1 MSIKKRILISG
12 ASIAGPALAYWLHR
26 YGFEVTVVERA
37 PALRRGGYGVD
48 MRGAAISVLERMGIL
63 PQVQAADTKITGVY
77 FVDRS
82 GKVKGRISEASLG
95 NQHGVD
101 IEVMRDDL
109 TDILYKA
116 TQDSVHYIWGDS
128 ISAIEES
135 EEGAFVQFLH
145 AEPQRFD
152 MVIGADGLHSHVRKL
167 TFGEESQFKRTLGCY
182 ISIFAAPNFLNLD
195 HHQQFYAIPGKTAGM
210 YSTQANRE
218 AKGLFVFKS
227 APLPY
232 DRHDIEAQKK
242 LVADVFG
249 NETGW
254 ETPRLL
260 QAMKQTEDFY
270 FDEICQIHMPA
281 WSKGRIALVGDAAYG
296 PSPLSGQ
303 GTSLALVG
311 AYVLAGELKAAQGD
325 YAKAFRAYEN
335 EMRTFVEKNQKIG
348 QSAAQGMVATSRFKI
363 MLQDWMF
370 RVPFLMTA
378 TFNMIGKM
386 IEKAANGIELK
397 AY

>member
-1 MSIKKRILISG
+1 MSGKQRILISG

-26 YGFEVTVVERA
+26 YGFEVTIVERA

-48 MRGAAISVLERMGIL
+48 VRGAAIAVLERMGVL
-63 PQVQAADTKITGVY
+63 PQVQAADTNMTGVY
-77 FVDRS
+77 FVDRN
-82 GKVKGRISEASLG
+82 GTIKGRISEASMG
-95 NQHGVD
+95 NRHGVD

-116 TQDSVHYIWGDS
+116 TKDTSHYIWGDS
-128 ISAIEES
+128 ISAIQETQ
-135 EEGAFVQFLH
+135 EGVLVRFVH
-145 AEPQRFD
+145 AKPRMFD
-152 MVIGADGLHSHVRKL
+152 IVIGADGLHSHVRKL

-182 ISIFAAPNFLNLD
+182 ISIFAAPNHLNLD
-195 HHQQFYAIPGKTAGM
+195 HQQRFYAIPGKTAGM
-210 YSTQANRE
+210 YSTRANTE

-242 LVADVFG
+242 LVADAFG
-249 NETGW
+249 IETGW

-281 WSKGRIALVGDAAYG
+281 WSNGRVALVGDAAYG

-325 YAKAFRAYEN
+325 YTKAFLSYEN
-335 EMRTFVEKNQKIG
+335 EMRAFVEKNQKIG
-348 QSAAQGMVATSRFKI
+348 LSAAQGMVATSRYKI
-363 MLQDWMF
+363 LLQDWMF

-397 AY
+397 GY